1 MASIYEIDQE
11 ILACID
17 EETGEIL
24 DAKRLDALQMARE
37 KKLENVACW
46 VKNLLAD
53 ADAIKA
59 ERRQLE
65 EREKAAR
72 NKAERLKQYLVENL
86 RGDKLNTARAV
97 VSYRKSEQV
106 RIVDEDIFV
115 IWAAEN
121 HNELLRYE
129 PPSIRLNDVKAYLK
143 TVGELPGAEIV
154 EKQNVIIK

>member
-1 MASIYEIDQE
+1 MSLYEIDQE
-11 ILACID
+11 IMACID

-24 DAKRLDALQMARE
+24 DVKRLDALQMARE

-46 VKNLLAD
+46 VKNLLSD

-129 PPSIRLNDVKAYLK
+129 PPSIRLNEVKAYLK
-143 TVGELPGAEIV
+143 NVGELPGAEIV
-154 EKQNVIIK
+154 EKQHVIIK

>member
-24 DAKRLDALQMARE
+24 DAKRLDALQMERE

-72 NKAERLKQYLVENL
+72 NKAERLK
-86 RGDKLNTARAV
+86 
-97 VSYRKSEQV
+97 
-106 RIVDEDIFV
+106 
-115 IWAAEN
+115 
-121 HNELLRYE
+121 
-129 PPSIRLNDVKAYLK
+129 
-143 TVGELPGAEIV
+143 
-154 EKQNVIIK
+154 

>member
-1 MASIYEIDQE
+1 MSLYEIDQE
-11 ILACID
+11 IMACID
-17 EETGEIL
+17 DETGEIL
-24 DAKRLDALQMARE
+24 DVKRLDALQMARE

-46 VKNLLAD
+46 VKNLLSD

-65 EREKAAR
+65 EREKAVR

-129 PPSIRLNDVKAYLK
+129 PPSIRLNEVKAYLK
-143 TVGELPGAEIV
+143 NVGELPGAEIV
-154 EKQNVIIK
+154 EKQHVIIK

>member
-1 MASIYEIDQE
+1 MPSIYEIDQE

-17 EETGEIL
+17 DETGEIL
-24 DAKRLDALQMARE
+24 DEKRLDALQMARE
-37 KKLENVACW
+37 KKLENVACL
-46 VKNLLAD
+46 VKNLLSD

>member
-1 MASIYEIDQE
+1 MSLYEIDQE
-11 ILACID
+11 IMACID

-24 DAKRLDALQMARE
+24 DVKRLDALQMARE

-129 PPSIRLNDVKAYLK
+129 APSIRLNEVKAYLK
-143 TVGELPGAEIV
+143 NVGELPGAEIV